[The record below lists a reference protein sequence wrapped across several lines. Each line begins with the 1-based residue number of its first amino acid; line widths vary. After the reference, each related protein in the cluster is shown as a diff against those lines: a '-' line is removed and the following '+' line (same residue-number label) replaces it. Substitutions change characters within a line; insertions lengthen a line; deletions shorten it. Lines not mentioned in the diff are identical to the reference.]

1 MAAMQSISTRYPGR
15 NAPTVV
21 RAGSR
26 SPDRPTVDDV
36 EARQVTKVG
45 EEHTTSDD
53 IEKCRPGVVEDPLD
67 GLEDHLGLGLVGFTD
82 DVTLPGGSLA
92 GDEHESAFGDD
103 SRNVWK
109 AGSRLGAEDLHVGLT
124 GANQLTPQESQVAR
138 LARDRLTNPGIGERL
153 FISPR
158 TVEYHLGKVYTKL
171 GISSRNQ
178 LGDLVADELGHG
190 MPSSDSLRSV

>member
-1 MAAMQSISTRYPGR
+1 
-15 NAPTVV
+15 
-21 RAGSR
+21 
-26 SPDRPTVDDV
+26 
-36 EARQVTKVG
+36 
-45 EEHTTSDD
+45 
-53 IEKCRPGVVEDPLD
+53 
-67 GLEDHLGLGLVGFTD
+67 
-82 DVTLPGGSLA
+82 
-92 GDEHESAFGDD
+92 
-103 SRNVWK
+103 
-109 AGSRLGAEDLHVGLT
+109 LT